1 MRLYKCFDD
10 IILENKPFLE
20 RLQNLYNIYAHIH
33 KKKESETLF
42 EHTKLVLKY
51 FIKLVR
57 VHNLEEIIDKLINSI
72 SLNDKTIGEYTKKLF
87 LNSILFHDTGKVNIN
102 FQIEKMNNIC
112 FVQDYEIDIGS
123 EHSFLSAYI
132 FLNFHINEIYKFL
145 NISNENKNIL
155 VCYSFLFTIPI
166 LKHHSSAIEKE
177 YEYDIE
183 KINSIHEMVNIF
195 SFDFH
200 IEKNFIIQFIQNE
213 KRLWDFF
220 DDYIKKKNFDFFS
233 LFALLKLNWSLLT
246 ASDYYATFEYMN
258 DFEIND
264 FGIIDENLKQK
275 IYDNF
280 IKSKIY
286 NKELIEKIDYY
297 LSINPKELNKSP
309 DNLNILRQRLSAEV
323 WRNIEKYKK
332 ENIFYI
338 EAPTGGGKTNL
349 SLVAVRKMLELNPEI
364 NKVFYVFPFTTL
376 ITQTL
381 KTIEDTFGLSIED
394 IAEVHSKASFI
405 QKKEINEEDAFYGDQ
420 YKNQIDNLFINFP
433 FILITHIKFFDI
445 LKSNKKKS
453 NYLLHR
459 LANSIVVIDEIQA
472 YNPEHWDKIKY
483 FISNYARY
491 FNIKFIIMS
500 ATLPK
505 LHNIVV
511 SEGEFLNFNELIQSP
526 HENYFKNPNFC
537 ERTHINTD
545 LLENYELTLDSLAWK
560 VFEFSEKYANNRT
573 DNYKGS
579 VFTIIEFIFKKTAT
593 EFYNLITTNNFFK
606 DYEIF
611 VLSGTIIEPRRKFI
625 IEYLKDPYNRRKK
638 ILVISTQVVEAGID
652 IDMDIG
658 FKNQSLLDSDEQ
670 LAGRINRNLEKDSGI
685 LWLFKFNEP
694 SKIYGEDLRYKV
706 IKELKKEEIKKIL
719 QEKDF
724 NRFYNQVM
732 EKINLNNKSIF
743 KKNFYDYKNYIAL
756 LCFNEI
762 DSEFKLINDE
772 TVSIFVPANIPIN
785 CYKKIKNFSSGELK
799 FLEYYGFYN
808 NGDEFVSGEKIWEL
822 YISLVN
828 GKQNILLN
836 NHLTFKV
843 LHSIMS
849 KFVFSI
855 FKSKIDDLKP
865 FLDFNEDVNDYKV
878 YNFFKLKST
887 CVGIDKIYSIEG
899 GLNEKLLKNS
909 YEII

>member
-1 MRLYKCFDD
+1 MRLYKSFND
-10 IILENKPFLE
+10 IILENKPFFE
-20 RLQNLYNIYAHIH
+20 KLQNLNNIYAHIH
-33 KKKESETLF
+33 EKKESETLF

-51 FIKLVR
+51 FIKLIK
-57 VHNLEEIIDKLINSI
+57 VHNLEGIIDKLINSI
-72 SLNDKTIGEYTKKLF
+72 SLDNQIIGEYTKKLF
-87 LNSILFHDTGKVNIN
+87 LNSLLFHDIGKININ
-102 FQIEKMNNIC
+102 FQLEKMNNTLYNQE
-112 FVQDYEIDIGS
+112 FEFDIGS
-123 EHSFLSAYI
+123 EHSYLSTYI
-132 FLNFHINEIYKFL
+132 FLNFNINEIYRFL
-145 NISNENKNIL
+145 NVSNEYKNIL

-166 LKHHSSAIEKE
+166 LKHHSSIIEKD

-195 SFDFH
+195 SLDFDL
-200 IEKNFIIQFIQNE
+200 EKNFIKKFIENE

-220 DDYIKKKNFDFFS
+220 DDYIKEKKFDFFS

-258 DFEIND
+258 DIEIND
-264 FGIIDENLKQK
+264 FGIIDENLRQK

-280 IKSKIY
+280 IKSKTY
-286 NKELIEKIDYY
+286 NKDLIEKIDYY
-297 LSINPKELNKSP
+297 LSINPKELNRSP

-323 WRNIEKYKK
+323 WKNTEKYKK

-349 SLVAVRKMLELNPEI
+349 SLVAVRKLLELNPEI

-381 KTIEDTFGLSIED
+381 KTIEDTFGLSIEH

-433 FILITHIKFFDI
+433 FVLITHIKFFDI

-511 SEGEFLNFNELIQSP
+511 SKDEFLKFNELI
-526 HENYFKNPNFC
+526 ENPQESYFKNPNFC
-537 ERTHINTD
+537 ERTYINTD
-545 LLENYELTLDSLAWK
+545 FLEYKELSLDFLAWK
-560 VFEFSEKYANNRT
+560 VYEISEKYAIDRA

-593 EFYNLITTNNFFK
+593 EFYDLVIKNNFFK

-625 IEYLKDPYNRRKK
+625 IEYLKDPFNRRKK
-638 ILVISTQVVEAGID
+638 ILVISTQVVEAGVD

-670 LAGRINRNLEKDSGI
+670 LAGRINRNLEKDNGI
-685 LWLFKFNEP
+685 LWLFKYNEP
-694 SKIYGEDLRYKV
+694 SKIYGKDLRYKV

-724 NRFYNQVM
+724 NKFYEQVM
-732 EKINLNNKSIF
+732 EKINMNNESVY

-756 LCFNEI
+756 LCFSEI
-762 DSEFKLINDE
+762 DSEFKLIDDE

-785 CYKKIKNFSSGELK
+785 CYKKTKNFSLGELK

-808 NGDEFVSGEKIWEL
+808 SGDEFVSGEKIWEL

-828 GKQNILLN
+828 GKRTNILN
-836 NHLTFKV
+836 KNLTFKV
-843 LHSIMS
+843 LYSILS

-855 FKSKIDDLKP
+855 FKSKIEDLKP
-865 FLDFNEDVNDYKV
+865 FLEFNEDVNDYRV

-887 CVGIDKIYSIEG
+887 CIGVDKIYSIEG
-899 GLNEKLLKNS
+899 GLNEKLLKNP